1 MTTMKLIFFKA
12 SNIVVSS
19 PTNAVDEH
27 YYVGLMHGLVTMSC
41 ASAVLYECS
50 ADAVGVLEV
59 VGR

>member
-27 YYVGLMHGLVTMSC
+27 YYVMHGLVTMSC